1 MHRSLLLLLRL
12 SAALALARRAPRPS
26 ARENLGA
33 VAGRA
38 AFVATLAERG
48 SFGRP
53 HAPREPTALV
63 VDVRLGDAAICD
75 HCWLRGADARALA
88 AVAVGADVA
97 FRAEAE
103 PYYKRGRRR
112 AWRLARLDGV
122 RPL

>member
-12 SAALALARRAPRPS
+12 SSAFALARRAPRPS

-33 VAGRA
+33 VAGRPKD
-38 AFVATLAERG
+38 
-48 SFGRP
+48 P

-63 VDVRLGDAAICD
+63 VDVRLDDAAICD

-112 AWRLARLDGV
+112 AWRLARLDDV